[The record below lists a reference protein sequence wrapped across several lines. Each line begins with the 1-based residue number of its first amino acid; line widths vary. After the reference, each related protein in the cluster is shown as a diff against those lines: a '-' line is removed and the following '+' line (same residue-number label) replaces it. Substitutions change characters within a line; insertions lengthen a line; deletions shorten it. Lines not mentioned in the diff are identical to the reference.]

1 MEVNIKDIIRTVAE
15 SILQIAAFCLIGYIA
30 ALRGIIDVKVRRQMT
45 RVNVAVFTPALMF
58 SKVAFSLTP
67 DLLIQLWVIPVGY
80 LVLSFVSAAVAW
92 GLGMCFGLSM
102 IRRNVSIAGATFM
115 NSNTLPIAL
124 MQTMS
129 ATLTL
134 KWKEDDTAEKALDR
148 SFQYLVLCTV
158 LGSVLR
164 WSVGVALL
172 NATEKPVKPKGV
184 NTKILT
190 DPPTREAD
198 ADSDPSSSGPITP
211 HSAVFNGDLEASTLP
226 PSGRHTE
233 VQKGCLI
240 EVKTGAQCPKSS
252 KANFFQKNWPNL
264 CRRINKLDPRPFI
277 PKGIRKAA
285 DELLNPPLIAAFAA
299 IFVACIKPLQ
309 DGLGSIQPLREFI
322 STAADAAIP
331 LTLVLLGA
339 FFHRPPKDKKPQT
352 YDAPQKDDGTQ
363 TDDAT
368 ETDDSKSQL
377 TKEKRVHSWTSLLDI
392 TLTLLARHII
402 TPLMLL
408 PVLAYICWKSDQS
421 DVVRDPVF
429 ILSATLIVGAPPAI
443 TLAQMAAKADLDI
456 FDETISKLLLWSYA
470 LATPITTIIL
480 VVGAMLIYKSTL

>member
-309 DGLGSIQPLREFI
+309 DGLGSIQPFI

>member
-1 MEVNIKDIIRTVAE
+1 MEVNIRHHTVRHPELTRPSVQTPDAQDFPCTVAE
-15 SILQIAAFCLIGYIA
+15 SILQSRHDSVPPC
-30 ALRGIIDVKVRRQMT
+30 ALRYS
-45 RVNVAVFTPALMF
+45 AVFTPALMF

-134 KWKEDDTAEKALDR
+134 KWKEDDTAEKTGPSNISSYAPSLAQ
-148 SFQYLVLCTV
+148 FCV
-158 LGSVLR
+158 
-164 WSVGVALL
+164 
-172 NATEKPVKPKGV
+172 
-184 NTKILT
+184 
-190 DPPTREAD
+190 AD

-331 LTLVLLGA
+331 LTLVLLGKLRVPYLQRRQINIYQRFTPHIFRNLIGA

>member
-421 DVVRDPVF
+421 DV
-429 ILSATLIVGAPPAI
+429 
-443 TLAQMAAKADLDI
+443 MAAKADLDI